1 MAKTVKY
8 KSGGSVATKAK
19 SGKTEPAASLEGKE
33 GSCNNEGDMAKVCHD
48 YEKLCSQCV
57 AMENKLNKL
66 QSSVKTFEMLLAAF
80 NALTEKGIVKLEK
93 PENKTPYW
101 YIRAMPTVRS
111 FDVVSAVW
119 NDNTSDRYRYVK
131 GNMYLEESVANK
143 VKIALNE
150 MLLKLD
156 Y

>member
-1 MAKTVKY
+1 MAKSVKY

-19 SGKTEPAASLEGKE
+19 SGKTEPAASLEGNE

-48 YEKLCSQCV
+48 YEKFCSQCV

-101 YIRAMPTVRS
+101 YIRAMTLSLCQR
-111 FDVVSAVW
+111 
-119 NDNTSDRYRYVK
+119 
-131 GNMYLEESVANK
+131 
-143 VKIALNE
+143 
-150 MLLKLD
+150 
-156 Y
+156 